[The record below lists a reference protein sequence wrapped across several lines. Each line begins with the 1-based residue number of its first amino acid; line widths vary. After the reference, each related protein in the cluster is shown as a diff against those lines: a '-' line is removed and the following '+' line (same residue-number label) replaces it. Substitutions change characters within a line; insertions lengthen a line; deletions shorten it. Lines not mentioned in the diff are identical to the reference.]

1 MKTRCLVPLALA
13 GWAVAQEG
21 GDMTSLTDALAG
33 RNDTLS
39 LLGTLLATQPD
50 LVETLGGLSN
60 ITLLAPSNDAIT
72 EFLGDMEVSDLDP
85 NDVAALLTYHVLN
98 GTYYASDIP
107 EEAVFVP
114 TLLTDDDYSTVT
126 GGQVVEAMAEDDS
139 VYFTSALRV
148 RSTVEEA
155 NLNFTGGVIHIIDHV
170 LNVPQ
175 NIVDTAVAAELSALV
190 GAVQTADL
198 GETLLGLED
207 ITVFAPNNAAFQE
220 IASLTGNL
228 STEVLGS
235 ILRYHVIAGTI
246 AYSST
251 LGNTSVETVGGN
263 NVNITVTDGGVYVN
277 EARVLIADV
286 LIANGVVHV
295 IDSVLNPDSMD
306 SSPDDTDPAFP
317 GASSASDVPFTSD
330 VPTPTE
336 APTGLATA
344 SEAQTTIASSVSEEA
359 AVPMA
364 TGAIALGALFGG
376 AAILVNGL

>member
-13 GWAVAQEG
+13 GWAAAQEG
-21 GDMTSLTDALAG
+21 GNMTSLTDALAG

-175 NIVDTAVAAELSALV
+175 NIVDTAIAAELSALV

-235 ILRYHVIAGTI
+235 ILQYHVIAGTV

-251 LGNTSVETVGGN
+251 LSNTSVETVGGN
-263 NVNITVTDGGVYVN
+263 SVNITITDGGVYVN
-277 EARVLIADV
+277 EARVLIPDV

-344 SEAQTTIASSVSEEA
+344 SEAQTTIATSVSEEA

-376 AAILVNGL
+376 AAVLVNGL

>member
-13 GWAVAQEG
+13 GWAAAQEG
-21 GDMTSLTDALAG
+21 GNMTSLTDALAG

-175 NIVDTAVAAELSALV
+175 NIVDTAIAAELSALV

-235 ILRYHVIAGTI
+235 ILQYHVIAGTV

-251 LGNTSVETVGGN
+251 LSNTSVETVGGN
-263 NVNITVTDGGVYVN
+263 SVNITITDGGVYVN
-277 EARVLIADV
+277 EARVLIPDV

-344 SEAQTTIASSVSEEA
+344 SEAQTTIATSVSEEA

-364 TGAIALGALFGG
+364 TGAIALGALLGG
-376 AAILVNGL
+376 AAVLVNGL